1 MRVTS
6 VVVIVSSL
14 SSFYYCNAESTPN
27 KNRVVHQNNNEE
39 EAYTLYP
46 DLNEER
52 PSRRQLQDKSMATA
66 SPSYYPTLSPTFESM
81 SMQAAARNA
90 EDQHDAAML
99 NVNPPKK
106 KAAPKKKNAPK
117 SSLVKPNLGNVVDVV
132 DEDAGGLAD
141 QVSHPNH
148 ASHPSL
154 VRVAEVV
161 VALSNQQMMPV
172 SAAVLTEIPMDMIL
186 KTAQFKLI

>member
-6 VVVIVSSL
+6 IVVIVSSL

-117 SSLVKPNLGNVVDVV
+117 SSKTKSSKSTSCTSSKSSKSSSSRSGRSSRSSRCSKSSKSNSSSRSGRRIEPPADASIHRSP
-132 DEDAGGLAD
+132 DHDTYEYDSEDG
-141 QVSHPNH
+141 S
-148 ASHPSL
+148 
-154 VRVAEVV
+154 
-161 VALSNQQMMPV
+161 
-172 SAAVLTEIPMDMIL
+172 I
-186 KTAQFKLI
+186 